1 VRSMRRQRVSEQV
14 EDLISRFLKRDRGAL
29 ARLISLVEDRV
40 PEATAVLEELFPK
53 TGKALTVG
61 VTGPPGVGKSTLVGC
76 MASEISKRGSM
87 VGVIAVD
94 PTSNFSGGAI
104 LGDRV
109 RMGEVSATDGVFV
122 RSMAT
127 RGSVGGLSAATQDAA
142 SLMDAYGFEWIFLE
156 TVGVG
161 QLEMDV
167 ADSADITLVV
177 VMPASGDSVQAM
189 KAGLMEIGDIFV
201 VNKADRQGAEYM
213 VDDLSMMFEITVKD
227 EKDRPPVVKTVATKN
242 EGIGYLLGIIEQTA
256 DAKRADGTMAARRR
270 ARIRN
275 RIASIVE
282 GEMLK
287 DFWKRKDLGSRVEHV
302 ADEVFQRRTT
312 PYAAA
317 RRILEDVG

>member
-1 VRSMRRQRVSEQV
+1 VSEQV